1 MSSWSSLQFHQRY
14 LTLPST
20 FYTCV
25 TPTPLVQP
33 TWVAWNAEHA
43 ADFDL
48 PTEPDSSWL
57 ALFAGQTVPEHI
69 RPLAMKYAGHQFGVY
84 NPHLGDG
91 RGVLLGEIADKQHQ
105 LHEIHLKGAGTT
117 PYSRSG
123 DGRAVLRS
131 TIREYLASEA
141 MHGLGIPT
149 TRALGMITS
158 ETVVYR
164 ERQEQGAILIR
175 TAPSHIRFGHFEH
188 FYYNQ
193 QHEDLKLLADNVIQ
207 WYFPWLKDK
216 PEPYTELFNHVVV
229 STASLMAQW
238 QSVGFAHG
246 VMNTDNMSILGLTFD
261 YGPYAFLDDYE
272 PNFICNHSDY
282 QGRYAF
288 DKQPYIGL
296 WNLSA
301 LAQAFSTLVPLPDLQ
316 AGLANYDITLNQEFS
331 KRMRQKLGLKCVE
344 DQDSALF
351 SDMFALM
358 TESRVDY
365 TRFFRQLSYLDHQ
378 PVDAVTDLFVN
389 REQASSWL
397 KRYLDRCTR
406 EVLSTGNKVTA
417 AERCEAMR
425 KVNPKYILRNY
436 LAQQAIVAAEQG
448 DFGELNTLI
457 LLLRQP
463 YDEHPEYHQYA
474 RLPPQWGKELEI
486 SCSS

>member
-1 MSSWSSLQFHQRY
+1 MNSRSTLAFHQRY
-14 LTLPST
+14 FTFPSS

-25 TPTPLVQP
+25 TPTPLEQP
-33 TWVAWNAEHA
+33 SWVAWNDQHA
-43 ADFDL
+43 ADFGL
-48 PTEPDSSWL
+48 PPEPHSSWL
-57 ALFAGQTVPEHI
+57 ALFSGHAVPEHC

-91 RGVLLGEIADKQHQ
+91 RGLLLGEIADQQGQ
-105 LHEIHLKGAGTT
+105 LHDVHLKGAGTT

-149 TRALGMITS
+149 SRALGMITS
-158 ETVVYR
+158 DTVVYR
-164 ERQEQGAILIR
+164 ERPEPGAMLIR
-175 TAPSHIRFGHFEH
+175 TSPSHIRFGHFEH

-193 QHEDLKLLADNVIQ
+193 QHEELKLLADNVIE
-207 WYFPWLKDK
+207 WHFPWLKDK
-216 PEPYTELFNHVVV
+216 AEPYTELFNHIVAA
-229 STASLMAQW
+229 TASLIAQW
-238 QSVGFAHG
+238 QSIGFAHG

-261 YGPYAFLDDYE
+261 YGPYAFLDDYD
-272 PNFICNHSDY
+272 PHFICNHSDH

-301 LAQAFSTLVPLPDLQ
+301 LAQAFSTLVRLPALQ
-316 AGLANYDITLNQEFS
+316 AGLVNYDVILNQEFS
-331 KRMRQKLGLKCVE
+331 RQMRKKLGLKCME
-344 DQDSALF
+344 ELDSALF

-365 TRFFRQLSYLDHQ
+365 TRFFRQMSYLDHQ
-378 PVDAVTDLFVN
+378 PSEKVVDLFVD
-389 REQASSWL
+389 REQASLWL
-397 KRYLDRCTR
+397 KRYLERCTR
-406 EVLSTGNKVTA
+406 EVLSSGEKVTA
-417 AERCEAMR
+417 AERCEGMR

-436 LAQQAIVAAEQG
+436 LAQQAIVSAEQG

-457 LLLRQP
+457 QLLRQP
-463 YDEHPEYHQYA
+463 YDEHPEYVQYA